1 MNILFVCSKNLS
13 RSPTA
18 EMIYKDYPD
27 VSVKSA
33 GMEPSAGTELT
44 GEQITWADTIFVMEE
59 QHQQGMLAKFPAE
72 TAHKA
77 IVILDIP
84 DEYKFMDAALVEK
97 IKTKVS
103 QYIHVEPRSTQ
114 G

>member
-27 VSVKSA
+27 VNVKSA
-33 GMEPSAGTELT
+33 GTEPSAGTELS
-44 GEQITWADTIFVMEE
+44 GESITWADIIFVMEAK
-59 QHQQGMLAKFPAE
+59 HQQGIVAQFPAE
-72 TAHKA
+72 TDGKE

-84 DEYKFMDAALVEK
+84 DEYKFMDAALIER

-103 QYIHVEPRSTQ
+103 RYIHQ
-114 G
+114 

>member
-1 MNILFVCSKNLS
+1 MNVLFVCSKNLS

-18 EMIYKDYPD
+18 EMIYKDHPD

-33 GMEPSAGTELT
+33 GTEPSAGTELAA
-44 GEQITWADTIFVMEE
+44 EHITWSDIIFVMEKK
-59 QHQQGMLAKFPAE
+59 HQQSMVETFPVE
-72 TAHKA
+72 TDHKQ

-84 DEYKFMDAALVEK
+84 DEYKFMDAALIEK

-103 QYIHVEPRSTQ
+103 GYIDN
-114 G
+114 